1 MCAGRLIA
9 GCGHW
14 CRFSRLAAGDIFPA
28 LERGAIDAT
37 EFSMPAIDLNLGFY
51 QIAKHYY
58 FPGWQEPGSAIET
71 VINKDA
77 FTALPEDLQLI
88 VRAAARQANAEMLD
102 EFTAKNNSALE
113 TLVNEHGVI
122 LKRFPD
128 DVLAEFRAS
137 TDVVMDKVAANDPM
151 SQKVYDSMKDFKE
164 KVMKWSDIS
173 ERAFVNARA
182 AE

>member
-1 MCAGRLIA
+1 M
-9 GCGHW
+9 
-14 CRFSRLAAGDIFPA
+14 
-28 LERGAIDAT
+28 
-37 EFSMPAIDLNLGFY
+37 
-51 QIAKHYY
+51 
-58 FPGWQEPGSAIET
+58 
-71 VINKDA
+71 
-77 FTALPEDLQLI
+77 I

-122 LKRFPD
+122 LKRVPD